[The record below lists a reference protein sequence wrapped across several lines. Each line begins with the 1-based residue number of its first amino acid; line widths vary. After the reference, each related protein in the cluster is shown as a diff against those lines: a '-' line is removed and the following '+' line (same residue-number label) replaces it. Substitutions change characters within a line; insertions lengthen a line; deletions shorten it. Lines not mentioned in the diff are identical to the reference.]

1 MFQASYFLLSVGV
14 LLQVLIVVN
23 AELITPSIWPQ
34 PVEFQTSTGLTNV
47 GLFEYTSKNGAV
59 NTLEQAYKR
68 YNAMIFQHNTESS
81 DTTPVEVIV
90 DDNSEAYPQLD
101 TDESYS
107 LTIPSPENSG
117 EPIKIEAKTVY
128 GALYGLESL
137 SQLVMY
143 DYDKQRYIISATP
156 IRISD
161 SPRYKHRGMLL
172 DTARHFQPIP
182 FIQRVVDSLSYSKYN
197 VLHWH
202 VVDTQSFPFES
213 KTYPKLWK
221 GAYTKPERYSQA
233 DIKDLV
239 EYGRLRGVKVMIE
252 FDMPGHA
259 SSWCKGYP
267 EVCPSE
273 TCTEPLDPSSN
284 ATFPLIRSL
293 LGECNGANDG
303 NTEALFPYQFIHLG
317 GDEVDYKCW
326 ENDAEIQQW
335 EKEQGFSGSE
345 DTYKYF
351 VEQTASIAREQNRL
365 PVQWVE
371 VFEHFGSTLSK
382 DIVIHV
388 WKEKTT
394 LDEVLS
400 AGYKALLS
408 NQDDWYLDHETTSW
422 QTMYKNEPT
431 AGLSKSSDPSLILG
445 GESCMWAEN
454 IDPSDLFNTVWPR
467 AAAVGEVLWSPK
479 IDDSVDMDKVENRLQ
494 TFRCLLTQRGISAAP
509 VNNHRTRMAPPN
521 PGSCYYQR

>member
-1 MFQASYFLLSVGV
+1 MFQASYFLLSIGV

-47 GLFEYTSKNGAV
+47 GLFEFTSKNGAV

-128 GALYGLESL
+128 GALYGIESL

-143 DYDKQRYIISATP
+143 DYDKQRYVISATP

-182 FIQRVVDSLSYSKYN
+182 FIQRVVDSLSYAKYN

-221 GAYTKPERYSQA
+221 G
-233 DIKDLV
+233 
-239 EYGRLRGVKVMIE
+239 EYIIC
-252 FDMPGHA
+252 H
-259 SSWCKGYP
+259 
-267 EVCPSE
+267 
-273 TCTEPLDPSSN
+273 
-284 ATFPLIRSL
+284 
-293 LGECNGANDG
+293 
-303 NTEALFPYQFIHLG
+303 
-317 GDEVDYKCW
+317 
-326 ENDAEIQQW
+326 
-335 EKEQGFSGSE
+335 
-345 DTYKYF
+345 
-351 VEQTASIAREQNRL
+351 
-365 PVQWVE
+365 
-371 VFEHFGSTLSK
+371 
-382 DIVIHV
+382 
-388 WKEKTT
+388 
-394 LDEVLS
+394 
-400 AGYKALLS
+400 
-408 NQDDWYLDHETTSW
+408 
-422 QTMYKNEPT
+422 
-431 AGLSKSSDPSLILG
+431 
-445 GESCMWAEN
+445 
-454 IDPSDLFNTVWPR
+454 
-467 AAAVGEVLWSPK
+467 
-479 IDDSVDMDKVENRLQ
+479 
-494 TFRCLLTQRGISAAP
+494 
-509 VNNHRTRMAPPN
+509 
-521 PGSCYYQR
+521 